1 MAAGDWQLFG
11 AAIERIAKGEID
23 FDAHTFRA
31 LLTSAGYTPDLA
43 AHDDLADVTNE
54 LAGGDYAR
62 VALAGLSVTRSGTS
76 VKIDCND
83 ISFGTNV
90 TLSAKWCLVFDDS
103 HAGDALV
110 AALDL
115 NTASG
120 VAVLAST
127 NGLFQITI
135 DAAGWIEMA
144 PPA

>member
-1 MAAGDWQLFG
+1 MAAGSFTLYG
-11 AAIERIAKGEID
+11 AAIEGIARGLID
-23 FDAHTFRA
+23 LDAHSFKG
-31 LLTSAGYTPDLA
+31 LLATSSYTPNA
-43 AHDDLADVTNE
+43 ATHDELADITNE